1 MINVLK
7 KARKQL
13 SIISPLETAELM
25 TPHIDLCSNKELLIE
40 GCAGIIEYNSEL
52 IRINCK
58 NLIVKITGED
68 LTIKSDMTEQI
79 SVSGNIISLDFT
91 GV

>member
-25 TPHIDLCSNKELLIE
+25 TPHIDLCSNKELFIE